1 MPQRIS
7 SDRVF
12 ISTTEA
18 MQISGLSRE
27 HIQRLLRHKRVEGI
41 KLGHDWLVFEDS
53 LKAFTAQPRKTGPK
67 GPRKKPEQQTT
78 ASQQSKQG
86 QENWNSEANA
96 LHYLVFIL

>member
-7 SDRVF
+7 CDRVLL
-12 ISTTEA
+12 STTEA
-18 MQISGLSRE
+18 MQLSGLSRE
-27 HIQRLLRHKRVEGI
+27 HIQRLLRQKRVEGI

-78 ASQQSKQG
+78 AQPSASQQSEQS
-86 QENWNSEANA
+86 QEN
-96 LHYLVFIL
+96 